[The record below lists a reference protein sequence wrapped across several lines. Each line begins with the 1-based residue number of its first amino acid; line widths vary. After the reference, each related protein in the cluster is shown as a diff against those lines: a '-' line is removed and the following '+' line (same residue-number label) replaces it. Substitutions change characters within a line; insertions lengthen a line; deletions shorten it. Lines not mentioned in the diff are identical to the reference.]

1 MDIMRGVRR
10 SVLVIAGAALACS
23 SGEDGGT
30 GLPSALPPMTQ
41 DTPGSP
47 GMEVAQPS
55 AVSYFLAVDSS
66 TYRAGAAINV
76 AWSAPSAHSMG
87 DWVGLYR
94 VGDATAAYLARKYVP
109 SGSAGLL
116 TFSAPV
122 QSGTYEV
129 RYVPE
134 GGTASVGVSTPFTVS
149 LTAGNIFLFSNYEGG
164 NFTLVVD
171 QNLPNIQLGIATYKA
186 TTVTLTGPYVNNVS
200 TVLLAGYASG
210 STVTGI
216 DAARVQR
223 VPSEPVT
230 RQQPYSNNHL
240 VYATGWRIGTWTAGG
255 GNSKTQ
261 IEEYFMSKFGE
272 VSVLSHMSQYSP
284 FNGSIPLSQA
294 RLNMV
299 VVRDA
304 SSLDIASA
312 LGRPSGPVKVTVD
325 VNAAVGSSS
334 ALTPALTTGMLV
346 AGSTVHFNNYA
357 SILGAGGAGGSGGN
371 G

>member
-1 MDIMRGVRR
+1 M
-10 SVLVIAGAALACS
+10 
-23 SGEDGGT
+23 
-30 GLPSALPPMTQ
+30 
-41 DTPGSP
+41 
-47 GMEVAQPS
+47 
-55 AVSYFLAVDSS
+55 
-66 TYRAGAAINV
+66 
-76 AWSAPSAHSMG
+76 
-87 DWVGLYR
+87 
-94 VGDATAAYLARKYVP
+94 
-109 SGSAGLL
+109 L

-134 GGTASVGVSTPFTVS
+134 GGSASVSVSTPFTVS

-171 QNLPNIQLGIATYKA
+171 QDLPNIQLGIATYHPA
-186 TTVTLTGPYVNNVS
+186 TVTLTGPYVNNVS

-210 STVTGI
+210 ATVVGI

-223 VPSEPVT
+223 VPAEPVT
-230 RQQPYSNNHL
+230 RQQPYSNNRL
-240 VYATGWRIGTWTAGG
+240 VYATGWRIGTWPGGG

-272 VSVLSHMSQYSP
+272 VSVLSHMSQYTP
-284 FNGSIPLSQA
+284 FSGSIPLSRA

-304 SSLDIASA
+304 SILDIASA
-312 LGRPSGPVKVTVD
+312 VGRPSGPVNVTVD
-325 VNAAVGSSS
+325 VNATVGAAST
-334 ALTPALTTGMLV
+334 LMPALTTGALA
-346 AGSTVHFNNYA
+346 AGSTVQINNYA

-371 G
+371 GGGGGRPRSCSRDGLPGGHAIVLTVPTTI